1 MTTTTDITRARAAL
15 LELHRCLL
23 SAQQIQAERDDGR
36 MSANELRQAAVAD
49 LRFGWL
55 TRLSELIARLDGAR
69 AEADT
74 EAVDAALAEARE
86 LLAAP
91 DPATWFGTRYLQM
104 LQDHPE
110 VVFAHRDATAAL
122 TV

>member
-1 MTTTTDITRARAAL
+1 MTTTTDIRRARAAL

-23 SAQQIQAERDDGR
+23 GAQRIQVERDDGR
-36 MSANELRQAAVAD
+36 MSANELLQAAVAD
-49 LRFGWL
+49 VRFGWL

-74 EAVDAALAEARE
+74 EAIDAALDDARE
-86 LLAAP
+86 LLVAP
-91 DPATWFGTRYLQM
+91 DPTTSFGARYLET
-104 LQDHPE
+104 LQDHPD